1 MYSNQPESFQVWGC
15 STGTVAMGIV
25 FLNIVDSEGKSKTL
39 DDYAL
44 ADVGV
49 GMVEIVIV
57 NFAPGLMMTGQDWLL
72 TLVTVV
78 AGDCYRRWSM
88 NLIYHETNPEGG
100 S

>member
-1 MYSNQPESFQVWGC
+1 MYSNQTESFQLWGC

-44 ADVGV
+44 AYVGV

-57 NFAPGLMMTGQDWLL
+57 NFAPELMMTGQDWLL

-78 AGDCYRRWSM
+78 AGDC
-88 NLIYHETNPEGG
+88 
-100 S
+100 